1 MIYSRIK
8 YEPKPTNLLL
18 AGLKDKQAPNGT
30 TSTKSSSS
38 GLGLGRANKP
48 SPSTQLAE
56 NSSPSHNAGQNI
68 QGKSSRSRQEYKLGT
83 LSGEAESN
91 QGRNMFNNCNAD
103 KTGGC
108 SYGTYQIET
117 KKGTMKDY
125 LNYLQR
131 TPNYQDFYSSLQ
143 EAGGYEG
150 ALSGTDVFKGKWQEL
165 SNDTKFLNSQHD
177 FIIESKLNPA
187 IKMLKD
193 IKGLDFDKRSPV
205 VKDVLFSTATQHG
218 QGGASDV
225 FHNALGYDVSNLSD
239 EDIINKIYN
248 ERGKVDK
255 YFEKSSVATQHVLK
269 NTRFPKENVRAL
281 ELLKQYQN

>member
-18 AGLKDKQAPNGT
+18 AGLKDKQDPNGT
-30 TSTKSSSS
+30 TPTKSSSS
-38 GLGLGRANKP
+38 GLGLGSANQ
-48 SPSTQLAE
+48 PSTPTPWAE
-56 NSSPSHNAGQNI
+56 TNPPSHNAGQNI
-68 QGKSSRSRQEYKLGT
+68 QGKSSQTRHEYKLGT

>member
-1 MIYSRIK
+1 MLK
-8 YEPKPTNLLL
+8 LEDMVNV
-18 AGLKDKQAPNGT
+18 LKDKQAPNST

-38 GLGLGRANKP
+38 GLGLGRVNKP

-56 NSSPSHNAGQNI
+56 TNSPSHNAGQNI

-91 QGRNMFNNCNAD
+91 QGRNMFNNCNVD

-177 FIIESKLNPA
+177 FIIESKLTPA
-187 IKMLKD
+187 VKMLKD

-218 QGGASDV
+218 QGGASKV

-248 ERGKVDK
+248 ERGNTNE
-255 YFEKSSVATQHVLK
+255 YFKSSSQNIRQNLNK
-269 NTRFPKENVRAL
+269 NRFSKERARAL
-281 ELLKQYQN
+281 ELYRHYSK